1 MLFEQFADILLKDI
15 HHHDI
20 PTAGTEI
27 SLGKSMKIMLENHTQ
42 ELALLNGAGN
52 FAGILTLAGAAK
64 MASLEDN
71 PPKTAGAAAIRLF
84 PQLPKVESKTKALD
98 ALALMTENGLDF
110 LPIVDQGRFNGIAPK
125 TAILTQVYARMID
138 GLTTTLHTIHE
149 SVCVV
154 DRDGIVIMWSKGS
167 EKLLNIKQEK
177 IVGKPLADFFP
188 NALLLRVL
196 QEREELKNYYHS
208 PREGCYVVVSAMPLY
223 MNGEFVG
230 AVSTDK
236 DATETTNLIFEL
248 EETRDKLLH
257 LQNEVSVI
265 EDRFS
270 FDQVVGRSKIIQEKI
285 QRAKHV
291 AKTKASVLI
300 IGESGTGKEIFARA
314 IHKES
319 GRKGPFVAVN
329 CSAIPESLFE
339 SEMFGYV
346 GGAFTGALKKGK
358 LGKFELANEGTLFFD
373 EIGDMPLY
381 MQAKILRALQER
393 HIVRIGGEKPI
404 PVDVRVI
411 SATHQNLDKMVS
423 EGKFREDLYYRLN
436 VVKLDLPP
444 LRARKDDIPILVS
457 NFIQEFCRENNVQ
470 IPLLTPEILA
480 AVMQHDWKGNI
491 RELKNTVEHLVIFSK
506 KGRIELSSAPE
517 FLLQRSARVSET
529 DPDYDLEKSVA
540 QAEIDIIEKV
550 MKIAGGN
557 KSKAAKLLGL
567 PRSTLYYKLNAY
579 NIKSD

>member
-15 HHHDI
+15 DHHDI

-27 SLGKSMKIMLENHTQ
+27 SLEKSIKVMLENHTQ
-42 ELALLNGAGN
+42 ELALLDGAGN
-52 FAGILTLAGAAK
+52 FSGLLTLAGATQ
-64 MASLEDN
+64 MASLADS
-71 PPKTAGAAAIRLF
+71 PPKTAGTAAARLF

-98 ALALMTENGLDF
+98 ALTLMTENNLDF
-110 LPIVDQGRFNGIAPK
+110 LPIVDQGRFNGVAPK
-125 TAILTQVYARMID
+125 AAILTQVYARMIE
-138 GLTTTLHTIHE
+138 GLTTILNTIHE

-265 EDRFS
+265 EDRYS
-270 FDQVVGRSKIIQEKI
+270 FDQVVGRSKVIQEKI
-285 QRAKHV
+285 MRAKHV

-300 IGESGTGKEIFARA
+300 TGESGTGKEIFARA

-411 SATHQNLDKMVS
+411 SATHHNLDKMVS

-506 KGRIELSSAPE
+506 RGRIELSSAPE
-517 FLLQRSARVSET
+517 FLLHRPARVS
-529 DPDYDLEKSVA
+529 DGDSDYDLEKSVA

-579 NIKSD
+579 NIKTD